1 MTKNNIALTAYYD
14 RETVCYKC
22 ILHIYCKTTKQ
33 YAEQSNNIYLKT
45 RFQNKYKQH
54 TVTK

>member
-14 RETVCYKC
+14 RETVC
-22 ILHIYCKTTKQ
+22 ILHIYCNTSKQ